1 MAEVVV
7 LGAGL
12 GGTLMAFELAA
23 QLRKA
28 DRLTLISQGSRFHFV
43 PSNPWVAVGWRERPE
58 IEVDLAAVMRRKRIT
73 LRPEGARRVHPA
85 ESRVELEDG
94 SSIAYDYLVIATGP
108 DLAFDEIEGLGPGR
122 ATPSRSAMSTMPSR
136 RSAHSRL
143 LPRARPGRDRRGA
156 GRVLLRPGLRVRLY
170 PRHRTAQAPDARPRA
185 DDLRHRRALYRPS
198 RARWRRRH
206 QGAHGER
213 VPQPPH
219 QVDHQRAA
227 EARRGRHDDGGGGR
241 RGRHACARRTTCRSR
256 SP

>member
-94 SSIAYDYLVIATGP
+94 E
-108 DLAFDEIEGLGPGR
+108 FDRLRLPGHRDRAGPGL
-122 ATPSRSAMSTMPSR
+122 R
-136 RSAHSRL
+136 RDR
-143 LPRARPGRDRRGA
+143 RARPGRAHAVDLPCRPCRADAARVRGVVPRARADRDRRGA

-170 PRHRTAQAPDARPRA
+170 PRHRTAQAPAARSRA
-185 DDLRHRRALYRPS
+185 DDLRHVGALYRPS

-206 QGAHGER
+206 QGAAW
-213 VPQPPH
+213 
-219 QVDHQRAA
+219 RASSA
-227 EARRGRHDDGGGGR
+227 AATSSGSPTRG
-241 RGRHACARRTTCRSR
+241 
-256 SP
+256 